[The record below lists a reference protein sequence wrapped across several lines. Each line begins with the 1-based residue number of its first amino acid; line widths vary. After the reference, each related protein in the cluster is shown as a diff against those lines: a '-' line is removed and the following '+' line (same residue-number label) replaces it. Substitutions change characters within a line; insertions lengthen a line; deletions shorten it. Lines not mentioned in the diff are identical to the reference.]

1 MSPKLLKGKYA
12 DLKNSAAIHAAL
24 AKDGYKIFSWSDRP
38 GAYYSKHSH
47 PHDEYIVV
55 ESGQIIFLIQEQ
67 SYPLEKG
74 DALILPAGTVHEAKN
89 SSTDNVSYFICTRQ

>member
-12 DLKNSAAIHAAL
+12 ELKNSAAIRAAL
-24 AKDGYKIFSWSDRP
+24 VKDGYEIFSWSDRP

-55 ESGQIIFLIQEQ
+55 ESGQIIFLIEKQ
-67 SYPLEKG
+67 SYTLERG
-74 DALILPAGTVHEAKN
+74 DALILPAGTVHEAEN
-89 SSTDNVSYFICTRQ
+89 SSAGSVSYFICTHR